1 MAQVLVQM
9 TSVKQINND
18 DTVNKTFSLLDK
30 MSSTSDANSS
40 GLIVQTVSNLL
51 SIVSSSNGSSSS
63 SNSNMNKA
71 MTIIEAVIDSQ
82 LASNNSQT
90 NKPIV
95 ITTANIEI
103 KAAKLNTTDKTGL
116 TNTVNSV
123 LNSND
128 NSTTSTKVKLN
139 DDFMNKLGNVSGA
152 SIAMKKWNINPYA
165 NSDSS
170 NSNITSSVVSFEVK
184 DKNQGIVSMN
194 NLSAPIQIQ
203 IPKKVNNNDDKKAT
217 VCKYFNKNNNT
228 WTTDGLSLSSEN
240 NDSMVC
246 NCSHLT
252 DFAGSLDLKV
262 ANTITNTDNTDVWY
276 TTDANF
282 GVYSCV
288 IYFGSFMMISLLLS
302 CFKFSK
308 YDSKIMDRSSASPI
322 RAEHVDMTQDP
333 MNKDDNSL
341 FAKRQQAE
349 THDKKESENEQNV
362 TQNVNNI
369 SPIYAIF
376 NSKNNLE
383 CRRRVSGFVIYLMLV
398 SMFLACLYSSPDLDV
413 FLFLLNN
420 IPFIKLINLLGSG

>member
-1 MAQVLVQM
+1 M

-30 MSSTSDANSS
+30 MSNTSDANSS

-51 SIVSSSNGSSSS
+51 SIVSSSNSSSSS

-71 MTIIEAVIDSQ
+71 MSIVEAVIDSQ
-82 LASNNSQT
+82 LASNNSQP

-128 NSTTSTKVKLN
+128 NSTTATKVKLN
-139 DDFMNKLGNVSGA
+139 DDFINKLGNVSGGA

-184 DKNQGIVSMN
+184 DKNQGTVSMN
-194 NLSAPIQIQ
+194 NLSTPIQIQ
-203 IPKKVNNNDDKKAT
+203 IPKKTNNNDDKKAT
-217 VCKYFNKNNNT
+217 VCKYFNKKNNT
-228 WTTDGLSLSSEN
+228 WSTDGLSLSSEN

-262 ANTITNTDNTDVWY
+262 AATDTITNTDDTEVWY

-288 IYFGSFMMISLLLS
+288 IYFGGFMIISLLLS

-308 YDSKIMDRSSASPI
+308 YDSKIMDKNSASPI
-322 RAEHVDMTQDP
+322 RADHGDMTQDP

-341 FAKRQQAE
+341 FAKRQQKAE
-349 THDKKESENEQNV
+349 SHENREREDEENIKQNIYK
-362 TQNVNNI
+362 I

-376 NSKNNLE
+376 NSKNNME

-413 FLFLLNN
+413 YIFLFFLNS

>member
-1 MAQVLVQM
+1 
-9 TSVKQINND
+9 
-18 DTVNKTFSLLDK
+18 
-30 MSSTSDANSS
+30 
-40 GLIVQTVSNLL
+40 
-51 SIVSSSNGSSSS
+51 
-63 SNSNMNKA
+63 

-194 NLSAPIQIQ
+194 NLSTPIQIQ

-362 TQNVNNI
+362 KQNINNI

-413 FLFLLNN
+413 FLFLLND

>member
-1 MAQVLVQM
+1 M

-194 NLSAPIQIQ
+194 NLSTPIQIQ

-362 TQNVNNI
+362 KQNINNI

-413 FLFLLNN
+413 FLFLLND